1 MTAYEISAE
10 PHLPVGEF
18 QRVLVESGLGERR
31 PVSDVGRLERMLR
44 GSDLLL
50 TARRDGLLVGVA
62 RAVTDH
68 AYCCYLSDLAVV
80 RSEQRH
86 GVGKQL
92 LEQMRMH
99 IGPEVSLILSS
110 APDAVAFYEKINMPV
125 LSNCFWY
132 RRET

>member
-1 MTAYEISAE
+1 MTKCVFSSE
-10 PHLPVGEF
+10 PDLQVSEF

-31 PVSDVGRLERMLR
+31 PVNDVDRLERMLR

-50 TARRDGLLVGVA
+50 TARRDGLLVGIA

-110 APDAVAFYEKINMPV
+110 APNAVAFYEKINMPV

>member
-10 PHLPVGEF
+10 PDLQVSEF

-31 PVSDVGRLERMLR
+31 PVTDVDRLERMLR
-44 GSDLLL
+44 GSGLLL

-62 RAVTDH
+62 RAITDH

-110 APDAVAFYEKINMPV
+110 APDAVAFYEKINMP
-125 LSNCFWY
+125 LLPNCFWY
-132 RRET
+132 RRQT